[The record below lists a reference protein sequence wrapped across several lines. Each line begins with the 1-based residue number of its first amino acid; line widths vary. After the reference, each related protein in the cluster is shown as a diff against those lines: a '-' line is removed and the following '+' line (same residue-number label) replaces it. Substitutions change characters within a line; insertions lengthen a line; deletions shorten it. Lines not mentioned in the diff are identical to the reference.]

1 MYAIYIYIYMYIRIH
16 ASSLTA
22 ASLSSFMAERQPYI
36 LTNTYMIQKHRHTH
50 TYTHTDIHI
59 YTCIHIHTASSLT
72 AASLSSFMA
81 RRHSLV
87 CASPTEAMAIKDLIA
102 ASRTC
107 HVCMYVC
114 MHVCVH
120 VCMYDCMYVCMYVC
134 MHVCGNKLPCLLCA

>member
-1 MYAIYIYIYMYIRIH
+1 M
-16 ASSLTA
+16 
-22 ASLSSFMAERQPYI
+22 
-36 LTNTYMIQKHRHTH
+36 H
-50 TYTHTDIHI
+50 TYTHRFKSHSCLLVVLHGRKATIYTHKHIHDTQTQTYTHTHTHTHIYIYIHI